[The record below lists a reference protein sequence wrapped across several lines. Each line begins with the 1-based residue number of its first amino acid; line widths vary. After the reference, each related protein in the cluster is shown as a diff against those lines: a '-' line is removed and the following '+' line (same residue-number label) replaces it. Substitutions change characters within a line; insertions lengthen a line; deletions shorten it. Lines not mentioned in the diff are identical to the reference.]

1 MIIDSG
7 ASDVLFPGR
16 DEAACTDVHP
26 ADGIL
31 TIGDHSQVPT
41 YATAKY
47 GILNPVI
54 LCHSLM
60 YALVAVSFLTNIL
73 KLYVFYVDNLV
84 YILKRVPDAI
94 NANLWYFVTVAT
106 ATLQNDRLF
115 HIDDSTK
122 FLTDIDKHVLQT
134 QSINYAVSTKPY
146 LEHELKYGSARV
158 FHKSGSMILNQI
170 QWLHVRLGHA
180 HENQIKMMVKHNV
193 DIGTKVTYDEIKD
206 QHLGECDT

>member
-73 KLYVFYVDNLV
+73 KL
-84 YILKRVPDAI
+84 
-94 NANLWYFVTVAT
+94 
-106 ATLQNDRLF
+106 
-115 HIDDSTK
+115 
-122 FLTDIDKHVLQT
+122 
-134 QSINYAVSTKPY
+134 
-146 LEHELKYGSARV
+146 
-158 FHKSGSMILNQI
+158 
-170 QWLHVRLGHA
+170 
-180 HENQIKMMVKHNV
+180 
-193 DIGTKVTYDEIKD
+193 
-206 QHLGECDT
+206 

>member
-1 MIIDSG
+1 MI
-7 ASDVLFPGR
+7 
-16 DEAACTDVHP
+16 
-26 ADGIL
+26 
-31 TIGDHSQVPT
+31 VPT

-84 YILKRVPDAI
+84 YTLKRVPDAI
-94 NANLWYFVTVAT
+94 NANLWYLAT

-180 HENQIKMMVKHNV
+180 HENQIKMMVKHDV